1 MTITPIGNIP
11 VDIYIDQHR
20 LQREYYD
27 QKKQVEEFQDKKIE
41 LNERVLEAYFEKLDR
56 QAIYNKER
64 QYQSAP
70 ADIGR
75 FLDIK
80 V

>member
-1 MTITPIGNIP
+1 MSITPIGNIP
-11 VDIYIDQHR
+11 VDTYIDQHR

-27 QKKQVEEFQDKKIE
+27 QKKQVEEFHNKKIE